1 MSSAICALEVCK
13 SFNGRPVLENFNLTV
28 EAQESVALM
37 GQSGSGK
44 SVFLK
49 CLLGLYPCDR
59 GTLTIGPYSISR
71 ESAKMQ
77 EDRFACS
84 GVVFQSYALFDS
96 LTVWENVAFHSSAP
110 LSQRRDH
117 AISVLERVE
126 LKPGVA
132 DLYPS
137 EISGGMKRRVSIA
150 RAIMHSPSYLF
161 FDEPTEGLDPVFSF
175 TISHLIREVVTQLK
189 ATAITITHNLQNA
202 CTIADRI
209 VLLDQGQI
217 AWQGPPQH
225 VREASY
231 PLMQDFLKSQWI

>member
-1 MSSAICALEVCK
+1 MSSALCALHLHK
-13 SFNGRPVLENFNLTV
+13 SFNGRPVLEDCNLTV
-28 EAQESVALM
+28 APQESVALM

-49 CLLGLYPCDR
+49 CLLGLLPCDQ
-59 GTLTIGPYSISR
+59 GTVSIGPYSIAE
-71 ESAKMQ
+71 ESAKTQ
-77 EDRFACS
+77 EKRFACS

-96 LTVWENVAFHSSAP
+96 LTVWENVAFHSQAP
-110 LSQRRDH
+110 LSQRRDQ

-126 LKPGVA
+126 LKPEVA

-150 RAIMHSPSYLF
+150 RAIVHSPSYLF
-161 FDEPTEGLDPVFSF
+161 FDEPTEGLDPVFSS
-175 TISHLIREVVTQLK
+175 TISYLIRQVIQQLQ

-209 VLLDQGQI
+209 VLLDKGKI
-217 AWQGPPQH
+217 AWQGAPQDIRH
-225 VREASY
+225 ASY